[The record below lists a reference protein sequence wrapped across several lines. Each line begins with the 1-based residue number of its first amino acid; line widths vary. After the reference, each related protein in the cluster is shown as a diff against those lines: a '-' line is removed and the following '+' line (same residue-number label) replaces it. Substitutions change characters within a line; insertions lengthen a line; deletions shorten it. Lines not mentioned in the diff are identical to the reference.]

1 MQPIQSFMPLVGVVL
16 LVIGFFVFG
25 ACRMYIRVASRS
37 IVQFAESQE
46 GTKPGAMGRAL
57 TALLQGVSIAAIG
70 AGIIALGL
78 AAIQ

>member
-1 MQPIQSFMPLVGVVL
+1 MQPIQSFMPLAGVAL

-37 IVQFAESQE
+37 MIQFAKSQR
-46 GTKPGAMGRAL
+46 GTKHGAMARAG
-57 TALLQGVSIAAIG
+57 TMLLQGVSILAIALG
-70 AGIIALGL
+70 LILLGL